1 MGEGDLAGRG
11 TTAAALGAWT
21 VFADEAGFSMTPHTA
36 RTWSRRGVTPVIRV
50 NGGSRRHL
58 SVAALCCNKPGERP
72 RLVFRHTGDRRADGR
87 KGFSWKDLRDL
98 LTAARTQLGGPI
110 VLVWDNVGLHLSR
123 AMRAWI
129 TARDWLTVFQLPAY
143 APDLNP
149 VEGIWSS
156 LRRTSLANIAFADYA
171 HLVTAVRRGLRQIQY
186 RPTIITGCLTGTGI
200 AISPG
205 DITH

>member
-1 MGEGDLAGRG
+1 
-11 TTAAALGAWT
+11 
-21 VFADEAGFSMTPHTA
+21 MTPHTA
-36 RTWSRRGVTPVIRV
+36 RTWSRIGVTPVIRV

-58 SVAALCCNKPGERP
+58 SVAALCCYKPGQRP

-98 LTAARTQLGGPI
+98 LTATHTQLGGPI

-123 AMRAWI
+123 AMRAW
-129 TARDWLTVFQLPAY
+129 TAARAWLTVFQLPAC

-149 VEGIWSS
+149 MEGIGSS
-156 LRRTSLANIAFADYA
+156 LRRTSLADIAFTDYT
-171 HLVTAVRRGLRQIQY
+171 HLLTAVRRGLRQIQY
-186 RPTIITGCLTGTGI
+186 RPTIITSLAT
-200 AISPG
+200 SPG

>member
-1 MGEGDLAGRG
+1 
-11 TTAAALGAWT
+11 
-21 VFADEAGFSMTPHTA
+21 
-36 RTWSRRGVTPVIRV
+36 
-50 NGGSRRHL
+50 
-58 SVAALCCNKPGERP
+58 
-72 RLVFRHTGDRRADGR
+72 
-87 KGFSWKDLRDL
+87 FSWKDLRDL
-98 LTAARTQLGGPI
+98 LTAAHTQLGGPI

-156 LRRTSLANIAFADYA
+156 LRRTSLANIAFTEYTQ
-171 HLVTAVRRGLRQIQY
+171 LVTAVRRGLRQIQY
-186 RPTIITGCLTGTGI
+186 RPTIITGCLIGTGL

>member
-36 RTWSRRGVTPVIRV
+36 RTWSRTGVTPVIRV

-58 SVAALCCNKPGERP
+58 SVAALCCYKPGERP
-72 RLVFRHTGDRRADGR
+72 RLVFRHTGDRRADG
-87 KGFSWKDLRDL
+87 K
-98 LTAARTQLGGPI
+98 LGGPI

-123 AMRAWI
+123 AMRAWT

-156 LRRTSLANIAFADYA
+156 LRRTSLANIAFTDYTQ
-171 HLVTAVRRGLRQIQY
+171 LVTAVRRGLRQIQY
-186 RPTIITGCLTGTGI
+186 RPTIITGCLTGTGL
-200 AISPG
+200 ATNPG